1 MSINTRNIMRIWH
14 SLINIVDR
22 IEICVPMVSIAQFS
36 SSKNIRCVH
45 TIKNEEHQRCIYQPD
60 NPLTVF
66 FRKADI
72 LTCPEK
78 DCKFCQKQKCCD
90 HCRLCVPSCISPP
103 QIQAVPS
110 LLRIQSS
117 QNGICINSISQN
129 AVFLAL
135 TFSGKVF
142 PATSCLCA
150 IPIPATKSRQNRIR
164 DIPYTSMLLFPRLLI
179 FSASPGIIKQLIK
192 KYADKTHAAKAQI
205 TSLFFFIFSFLL
217 SFYIPKYSLI

>member
-1 MSINTRNIMRIWH
+1 
-14 SLINIVDR
+14 
-22 IEICVPMVSIAQFS
+22 MVSIAQFS

-78 DCKFCQKQKCCD
+78 DCKFC
-90 HCRLCVPSCISPP
+90 
-103 QIQAVPS
+103 
-110 LLRIQSS
+110 
-117 QNGICINSISQN
+117 QN

-192 KYADKTHAAKAQI
+192 KHADKTHAAKAQI

-217 SFYIPKYSLI
+217 SFYTFYIPKYSLI